1 MVGWLVVWLVGWLLL
16 VVDLLVAGLL
26 VGCWFVARSW
36 WLVGRLWATK
46 LLPTTW
52 YHPVVGHKIASD
64 YLVPPFLPPE
74 ISSSCGVVVIG
85 SGYSVVFGP

>member
-1 MVGWLVVWLVGWLLL
+1 MLVWSLSLVIEVGQGNEVGQI
-16 VVDLLVAGLL
+16 LL

-36 WLVGRLWATK
+36 WLVGRFWATK
-46 LLPTTW
+46 LPPTTW

-74 ISSSCGVVVIG
+74 ISSSCGVVVVV
-85 SGYSVVFGP
+85 SGWSVFFGP